1 MRWLALAGVGLVFF
15 PVLPGLIWAL
25 APGFSLAA
33 WRDLL
38 ANPEWPLALLATLVS
53 TLLSTALAMLFAGAI
68 AMLVYPGRGWSR
80 LQLRLPLLLS
90 IPHAAFAVG
99 VFFLLSPSGMLA
111 RLFAQLLGWAS
122 PPGWVIVQDPYALS
136 LAFAL
141 AIKESWFL
149 LWVFGAILGEQAVAR
164 HMTVARSL
172 GYSRFQAWRHVLWP
186 QLLPR
191 LGWPLAAV
199 FAYGLS
205 VVDMAVILG
214 PSNPPSFAVLVW
226 HWLSDADAAIQAR
239 GSAAAIVMVGLLLVA
254 LVGGRGLWRIARR
267 LRPYPHGL
275 RKAIVEGVE
284 GTEVPALPAL
294 PGQLLFGIGYLVV
307 AVLVVWSLAGV
318 WFFPALWPDGLSLDA
333 WQGADFAPF
342 LTSFWLAALVCAITL
357 PITLLWLE
365 WGPSQFNAVLYLPL
379 IVPALPLAV
388 GQYAALLRA
397 NLDGTATGLVWS
409 HLLWVLPYMVL
420 TLVGPYRSFDR
431 RLLTTAQALGRSRW
445 RACLSV
451 KWPLLIKPILAA
463 LSVGFSVSIAQYLPT
478 LFAGAGRFATVTTEA
493 VALSAGGHRQVLAV
507 QALLQVLLPLG
518 AFGLAVWAAAWAG
531 RRRRGLR

>member
-1 MRWLALAGVGLVFF
+1 MRALAVAGVALVFF
-15 PVLPGLIWAL
+15 PALIGLVWAL
-25 APGFSLAA
+25 VPGVALSS
-33 WRDLL
+33 WRELL
-38 ANPEWPLALLATLVS
+38 ANPEWPLALQATLVS
-53 TLLSTALAMLFAGAI
+53 TVLSTALAMLFAGGI
-68 AMLVYPGRGWSR
+68 AMLVYPGRAWSR

-90 IPHAAFAVG
+90 VPHAAFAVG
-99 VFFLLSPSGMLA
+99 VFFLLSPSGVLA
-111 RLFAQLLGWAS
+111 RALAQFLGWVS

-136 LAFAL
+136 LALAL

-149 LWVFGAILGEQAVAR
+149 LWVFGAVLSEQAVA
-164 HMTVARSL
+164 HQMTVARSL
-172 GYSRFQAWRHVLWP
+172 GYSSYQAWRHVLWP

-214 PSNPPSFAVLVW
+214 PSNPPTFAVLVW
-226 HWLSDADAAIQAR
+226 HWLADANPEIQAR
-239 GSAAAIVMVGLLLVA
+239 GSAAAIGMIFLLFVA
-254 LVGGRGLWRIARR
+254 AASGRWLWHLARR
-267 LRPYPHGL
+267 LQVYPGG
-275 RKAIVEGVE
+275 RRAAGKTATGSRS
-284 GTEVPALPAL
+284 AAL
-294 PGQLLFGIGYLVV
+294 PGQLLFGSGYLVV
-307 AVLVVWSLAGV
+307 AVLVLWSLAGP
-318 WFFPALWPDGLSLDA
+318 WFFPAIWPGALSLDA
-333 WQGADFAPF
+333 WQRADFAPF
-342 LTSFWLAALVCAITL
+342 ITSFWLAAAVCAITL

-365 WGPSQFNAVLYLPL
+365 WGPSRFNAVLYLPL
-379 IVPALPLAV
+379 IVPALPLAI

-397 NLDGTATGLVWS
+397 NLDGTATGLIWS

-431 RLLTTAQALGRSRW
+431 RLLTTAQALGCSRL

-463 LSVGFSVSIAQYLPT
+463 LAVGFSVSIAQYLPT

-493 VALSAGGHRQVLAV
+493 VALSAGGNRQVLAV

-518 AFGLAVWAAAWAG
+518 AFGLAVWAATWAG